1 MEYSKIKSVE
11 VVNFMGY
18 RHATMNFDNQDI
30 INLKGYNGAGK
41 STMLRAVAVAL
52 MNMFPRDQIDFIKH
66 GERYFRIAVTFDDGV
81 VIVRDKYD
89 NGQSLYE
96 MYKDEE
102 LLFTTKQGDKLSKVD
117 DVPLKIKNYLGL
129 IQTELGYL
137 NYQTRED
144 PLYLAETKG
153 SENYYSLHEVLK
165 TEELARANALLNT
178 DKNELNSEITTLESQ
193 LSFNQMSLAKYE
205 NTTEILVMSLTEK
218 ESAVQSLLGKQKAIS
233 DICDLVTQVSSLVE
247 IPKLEGIKH
256 SRLNSI
262 LSIQNTFN
270 KISSMV
276 KLPKVNLLKDIDKL
290 ETINRIQKIINS
302 LDKLNLSLANISLEG
317 IDIGRYPQLAKIQK
331 LVKSLA
337 EVDSNLN
344 AINQERT
351 SIENQLSS
359 LVEEA
364 SIQGIKFKQCP
375 NCGTLVEVNVDE

>member
-18 RHATMNFDNQDI
+18 RHATMNFDSQDI

-81 VIVRDKYD
+81 VIIRDKYD

-96 MYKDEE
+96 MYKGEE

-117 DVPLKIKNYLGL
+117 DVPLEIKNYLGL

-178 DKNELNSEITTLESQ
+178 DKNELNSEITELESK
-193 LSFNQMSLAKYE
+193 LAFNQMSLTKYG
-205 NTTEILVMSLTEK
+205 NTTETLVMTLSEK
-218 ESAVQSLLGKQKAIS
+218 EAEVQALLGKQKSIS
-233 DICDLVTQVSSLVE
+233 DIQDLVIQISNLIE
-247 IPKLEGIKH
+247 IPKLEGIKD

-270 KISSMV
+270 KFSSMV
-276 KLPKVNLLKDIDKL
+276 PLPKVSTLERIDRL
-290 ETINRIQKIINS
+290 EAISRLQKTISS
-302 LDKLNLSLANISLEG
+302 LDSLNLNLASISLEG
-317 IDIGRYPQLAKIQK
+317 IDIDRYPQLAKIQK
-331 LVKSLA
+331 LVKSLG
-337 EVDSNLN
+337 EIDSSLDT
-344 AINQERT
+344 INQERT
-351 SIENQLSS
+351 SIENQRSS

-364 SIQGIKFKQCP
+364 SMHGIRFKQCP
-375 NCGTLVEVNVDE
+375 NCGTLVEVNIDE